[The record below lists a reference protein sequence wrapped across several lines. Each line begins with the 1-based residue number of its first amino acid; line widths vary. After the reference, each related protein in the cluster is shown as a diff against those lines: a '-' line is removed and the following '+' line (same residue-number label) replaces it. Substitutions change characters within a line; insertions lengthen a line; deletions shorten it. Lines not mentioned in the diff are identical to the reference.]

1 MRNNTLKTTDLHV
14 HLLQSLYPEDIFE
27 MAKECYKEINWN
39 RFGFLDRFE
48 KIYGVRL
55 DPIEM
60 FERAVKSSSIS
71 EIEQTMVYKYNEKGS
86 FDKFNI
92 KSLFPLCVTGYYF
105 DKDDHI
111 SALKPIIDRHK
122 KEGISYVEYRHGFV
136 FTNKEEWKD
145 WNRRFVKFLKES
157 STDSFQ
163 AKYIMRIGNE
173 IYDVVKEFIRE
184 NPDLK
189 DTIVGI
195 DFAGREVPPKLHKE
209 FLKKLH
215 YDNKMNPKEAID
227 VVIHIGED
235 YFDKSIESAIRWC
248 HEAAELGAKRL
259 GHCIALGLG
268 PEIAIKRRPNAH
280 TEESV
285 SERLDQIDYDLRFQ
299 NQLRDI
305 GIGINEEKLI
315 KERDKLLKRDLDEK
329 VFLEYNEK
337 RLEDL
342 RKRQDFVLNQL
353 KEYGTVIETCPSSNL
368 RIGGIPDVK
377 YHPFKKF
384 YDSEVNLVICSDDPG
399 VFGSSISDEVD
410 LIANAFDVDLK
421 QLGKRLG
428 NPYNFRLGKLR
439 DTEIEGDEKE

>member
-1 MRNNTLKTTDLHV
+1 MKDNTLKTVDLHV

-48 KIYGVRL
+48 KIYGIRL
-55 DPIEM
+55 DPIAM
-60 FERAVKSSSIS
+60 FERAVKSGSIA
-71 EIEQTMVYKYNEKGS
+71 EIEQTMVYNYNERGS

-111 SALKPIIDRHK
+111 SALKPIIERHK
-122 KEGISYVEYRHGFV
+122 REGISYVEYRHGFV

-145 WNRRFVKFLKES
+145 WNRRFAKFLKDS
-157 STDSFQ
+157 STDTFQ

-184 NPDLK
+184 NTDLR

-195 DFAGREVPPKLHKE
+195 DFAGREISPKSRKD
-209 FLKKLH
+209 FFKKLH
-215 YDNKMNPKEAID
+215 HDNTINQKEAID
-227 VVIHIGED
+227 VVMHIGED

-259 GHCIALGLG
+259 GHCIALGLD
-268 PEIAIKRRPNAH
+268 PEIAINRRPNAH
-280 TEESV
+280 TEEKV

-299 NQLRDI
+299 NQLRDK
-305 GIGINEEKLI
+305 GISVNEKELLEEKEELS
-315 KERDKLLKRDLDEK
+315 KRNLDEK
-329 VFLEYNEK
+329 VFLEHNEK
-337 RLEDL
+337 RLKGL
-342 RKRQDFVLNQL
+342 RKRQDFVLEQL
-353 KEYGTVIETCPSSNL
+353 KEYGTVIEICPSSNL
-368 RIGGIPDVK
+368 RIGGIPNMK

-384 YDSEVNLVICSDDPG
+384 YDSGVNLVICSDDPG
-399 VFGSSISDEVD
+399 VFQSSISDEVD
-410 LIANAFDVDLK
+410 LIINAFDFDS
-421 QLGKRLG
+421 KRLEKSLG
-428 NPYNFRLGKLR
+428 NPYDFRLGKF
-439 DTEIEGDEKE
+439 TEKETEGDDKE